1 MGGNTWIDALYNEVL
16 TWEIVEDEDELGD
29 KIRRVK

>member
-16 TWEIVEDEDELGD
+16 TWEIVEDESELGE
-29 KIRRVK
+29 KVKKED